1 MRTSIWVSHM
11 DIARPSSYAR
21 QKRIRRM
28 AYGAIALFAVLLIT
42 LGLSRL
48 KPAAPG
54 VERAT
59 LWIDTVK
66 RGPLLREERGVGTLV
81 PEDIRWIPATTQGR
95 VERILLHPGTAV
107 TADSVI
113 LELVNPQLDQE
124 LQDAE
129 LKVQAAV
136 AGLQNLRV
144 QAQNDFLQQKAVAA
158 GIAADHN
165 KAQMQAEM
173 NEALAKDQLVS
184 DLVDRLTSGFS
195 ETRSGLEEQW
205 NKGEDASTEDLRVA
219 LMRYRAFFNRLLK
232 V

>member
-1 MRTSIWVSHM
+1 M
-11 DIARPSSYAR
+11 DIARPAEVR
-21 QKRIRRM
+21 RRKRIRRVV
-28 AYGAIALFAVLLIT
+28 YGAVALLAVLLIT
-42 LGLSRL
+42 LGLARL
-48 KPAAPG
+48 KPAAPA

-66 RGPLLREERGVGTLV
+66 RGPLVRDVHGSGTLV

-95 VERILLHPGTAV
+95 VERILIHPGTEV

-129 LKVQAAV
+129 LKVQAAE
-136 AGLQNLRV
+136 ASFLNLRV
-144 QAQNDFLQQKAVAA
+144 QAQNDYLQQKAVAA

-173 NEALAKDQLVS
+173 NDALAKRQLVS
-184 DLVDRLTSGFS
+184 ALALRQS
-195 ETRSGLEEQW
+195 
-205 NKGEDASTEDLRVA
+205 NMDAAQLAV
-219 LMRYRAFFNRLLK
+219 
-232 V
+232 